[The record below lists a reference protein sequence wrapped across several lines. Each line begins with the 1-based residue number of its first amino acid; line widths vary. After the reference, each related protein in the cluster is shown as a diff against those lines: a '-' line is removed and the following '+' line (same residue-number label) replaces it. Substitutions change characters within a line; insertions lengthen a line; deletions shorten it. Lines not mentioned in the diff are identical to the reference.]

1 MKNGISRL
9 VAGGAVALLLPLA
22 VTAASASAAHAATN
36 SGPSCDYTVNANNIN
51 IRTSPDGP
59 ASGYKLQKGFY
70 WLSNPLKYSSVQGG
84 QRWIYGENTGIH
96 GWVGANYLDYNGS
109 NSACK
114 APL

>member
-1 MKNGISRL
+1 MKKGISRL
-9 VAGGAVALLLPLA
+9 VAGGTAALILPLA
-22 VTAASASAAHAATN
+22 VMAATTSTAHAAAN

-51 IRTSPDGP
+51 IRTSPDGS
-59 ASGYKLQKGFY
+59 ASGYKLENGYY
-70 WLSNPLKYSSVQGG
+70 WLSDPLKYSSVQGG

-96 GWVGANYLDYNGS
+96 GWVGARYLDYNGT